1 MSGFIRTRLGA
12 VVALL
17 AVAILASAAEQP
29 QRIVSLSPDL
39 TEILYG
45 VGAFNRVVGVSNYDT
60 YPPEVANLPHLGEL
74 HSPSLEKLT
83 ALRPDLV
90 IVNNAQAPF
99 LEDTLKA
106 LGLRILKT
114 SNGSLKEVYAS
125 MIAIGHAAGN
135 DSEALKL
142 VEATRQGLE
151 RVAHKTSGLSKSRV
165 VLIVDRTPGTL
176 RELYTATDG
185 SFLAEL
191 VGIAGGRLVASPVA
205 KGYKKLNKEELL
217 ALDPEIIL
225 DFIQGPKSRFAGDP
239 MEAWREMPELK
250 AVRARRVYGVNEDF
264 VPHASQRTVQTA
276 ELFARLIHPEVPS
289 GPK

>member
-1 MSGFIRTRLGA
+1 MYSRRLFILVLIA
-12 VVALL
+12 VFVN
-17 AVAILASAAEQP
+17 AADKP

-60 YPPEVANLPHLGEL
+60 YPPEVAKLPHLGEL

-83 ALRPDLV
+83 VLRPDLV
-90 IVNNAQAPF
+90 IVNSAQAPF

-114 SNGSLKEVYAS
+114 SNASLQEVYGS
-125 MIAIGHAAGN
+125 MIAIGHATGN
-135 DSEALKL
+135 ESEAARL
-142 VEATRQGLE
+142 VASTREGLD
-151 RVAHKTSGLSKSRV
+151 RIARKTSRLPKSRV

-176 RELYTATDG
+176 RDLYTATDG

-191 VGIAGGRLVASPVA
+191 VGIAGGRLVASPVE
-205 KGYKKLNKEELL
+205 KGYKKLSKEDLL
-217 ALDPEIIL
+217 AIDPDIIL

-250 AVRARRVYGVNEDF
+250 AVRTRRVHGVNEDF
-264 VPHASQRTVQTA
+264 VPHASQRIVQTA
-276 ELFARLIHPEVPS
+276 ELFARLIHPEVQ
-289 GPK
+289 